1 METHI
6 NSAKHK
12 LLTVGDTNKQILSK
26 IKQNNNNFICEICNK
41 QYMSR
46 NGLWK
51 HKKTCNIIPIE
62 NNNEPTE
69 KELIMMLLKQ
79 NAQLIEQNAELV
91 KNGTTNQSHNNNH
104 TNSHNKSFNL
114 QFFLNETCKDAMNIM
129 DFVDSIQLQLSDLEN
144 VGKLGYV
151 NGISNII
158 IKNLKEIDVEK
169 RPVHCT
175 DKKRETMYVK
185 DENKWEKD
193 EKNSKISK
201 AIKRVVSKNQRLIP
215 KFKEAHPDCSTYY
228 SKYNDQ
234 YNKLIVES
242 CGGSGDNDLEK
253 EEKIIQNISKN
264 VLVEKD
270 TSTL

>member
-1 METHI
+1 METFGDKIKQKLSTIIVCEICDYSTSRKSNMETHI

-51 HKKTCNIIPIE
+51 HKKTCNIILIE

-91 KNGTTNQSHNNNH
+91 KNGTTNQSHN
-104 TNSHNKSFNL
+104 
-114 QFFLNETCKDAMNIM
+114 
-129 DFVDSIQLQLSDLEN
+129 
-144 VGKLGYV
+144 
-151 NGISNII
+151 
-158 IKNLKEIDVEK
+158 
-169 RPVHCT
+169 
-175 DKKRETMYVK
+175 
-185 DENKWEKD
+185 
-193 EKNSKISK
+193 
-201 AIKRVVSKNQRLIP
+201 
-215 KFKEAHPDCSTYY
+215 
-228 SKYNDQ
+228 
-234 YNKLIVES
+234 
-242 CGGSGDNDLEK
+242 
-253 EEKIIQNISKN
+253 ISKN